1 MKAERIDQEFLEL
14 VNKHQPVI
22 HKVCRMYADN
32 ADDRQDLFQETL
44 YQLWRSYPSF
54 KGRSN
59 FGTWMYRIAL
69 NTAITAL
76 RRQGRKPEHVEVDD
90 DIEQTLI
97 SHETLGEAQRTNLLN
112 RAIQTLNPIERAL
125 VMLYLENLSYKEMSE
140 ILGLSENNVGVKLNR
155 LKTKLQN
162 FVRKPECADSM
173 F

>member
-22 HKVCRMYADN
+22 YKVCRMYADT
-32 ADDRQDLFQETL
+32 AEDRRDLFQETL

-76 RRQGRKPEHVEVDD
+76 RRQRRKLEYVEVDD
-90 DIEQTLI
+90 DIEQKLI
-97 SHETLGEAQRTNLLN
+97 SQHTLGEAQRTNLLN

-155 LKTKLQN
+155 IKTKLQN
-162 FVRKPECADSM
+162 FVRKPE
-173 F
+173 